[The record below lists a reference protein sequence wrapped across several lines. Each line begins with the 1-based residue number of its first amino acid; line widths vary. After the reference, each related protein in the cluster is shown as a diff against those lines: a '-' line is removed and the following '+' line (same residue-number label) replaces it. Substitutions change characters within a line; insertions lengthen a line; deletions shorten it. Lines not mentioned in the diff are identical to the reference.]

1 MKKLVFIGS
10 GSMAEAIIAGIL
22 KAKIMKNSDIYVTN
36 KKDADRLNYM
46 KEIYGV
52 KTSYDREELLEQAD
66 AVVLA
71 MKPKDVHEALHE
83 LRGGLSEN
91 QLVISVLAGI
101 MTSTIEQTL
110 DMQIPVIR
118 SMPNTSAMI
127 GYSAT
132 AIANGKYVN
141 DNHQQLATELLQTI
155 GTTKIVKEED
165 MHTVTAVSGSGPA
178 FVYYFVEAMTNAAT
192 GAGLDQKTADELIA
206 QTILGAGQMLKSS
219 GSSAETLR
227 ENITSKGGT
236 TEAGLTTL
244 ADHNFENI
252 MMECIANARKRS
264 MDLGKNFYTT
274 INKS

>member
-1 MKKLVFIGS
+1 
-10 GSMAEAIIAGIL
+10 
-22 KAKIMKNSDIYVTN
+22 
-36 KKDADRLNYM
+36 
-46 KEIYGV
+46 
-52 KTSYDREELLEQAD
+52 REELLEQAD

-165 MHTVTAVSGSGPA
+165 MHTVTAVSGSG
-178 FVYYFVEAMTNAAT
+178 
-192 GAGLDQKTADELIA
+192 
-206 QTILGAGQMLKSS
+206 
-219 GSSAETLR
+219 
-227 ENITSKGGT
+227 
-236 TEAGLTTL
+236 
-244 ADHNFENI
+244 
-252 MMECIANARKRS
+252 
-264 MDLGKNFYTT
+264 
-274 INKS
+274 